1 MAGVQHQW
9 VKPGPAATPRHQ
21 SETRGPPLHP
31 ASFPLRIYGSSRI
44 LRQRVAE
51 EGTEGEGVHSGR
63 APAEGAE
70 EVSEAT
76 PGAAPLLSSRRGG
89 RASGLGGG
97 GGGRALGSRA
107 RRAALNPAPPPRR
120 DGRGRSALSRR
131 LPAAPAL
138 RTPAA
143 RSRPRPPAAGASRP
157 RPASCSPPRRWQPQP
172 PDPEDYERTM
182 RRLRRRAIAAL
193 LLLLPLLPAPGLG
206 ARDPVGALRWRGSPQ
221 VGIVEAR
228 EVTEPSRL
236 VGESSGGEVRKQQL
250 DTRVRQEPPG
260 GPPVHLAQV
269 SFVIPAFN
277 SNFTLDLELNHHLL
291 SSKYVERHFSREGIT
306 QHSTG
311 AGDHCYYQGK
321 LRDSPHSFAAIS
333 TCRGLHGVFSDGN
346 LTYIVE
352 PQEMAGPWGAPQG
365 PLPHL
370 IYRTPLLPAPLGCR
384 EPGCLFADPAHSA
397 PPNRPRLRRKRQAG
411 EGWDTLQWR
420 LALSPAAVQTTPHTP
435 SLPWLGH
442 EAKHGGTDSKC
453 PPTPQVRRG
462 HPTVHSETKYVELI
476 VINDHQ
482 LFEQMRQSVVL
493 TSNFAKSVVNLADVI
508 YKEQLNTRI
517 VLVAMETWADGDKI
531 QVQDDL
537 LETLARLMVYRR
549 EGLPEPS
556 DATHLFSGRTFQSTS
571 SGAAYVGGICSLSR
585 GGGVN
590 EYGNMGAMAVTLA
603 QTLGQNLGMM
613 WNKHR
618 SSAGDCKC
626 PDIWLGCIMEDTG
639 FYLPRKFSRCS
650 IDEYNQFLQEGGGSC
665 LFNKP
670 LKLLDPPE
678 CGNGFVE
685 AGEECDCGSVQVSGL
700 CVRQMGPGRRRWA
713 RGRVGVGRIRTC
725 PLPSA
730 TLGDPQECSRAGGN
744 CCKKCTL
751 THDAMC
757 SDGLCCRRCKVRK
770 SDRAGPGPRRDRG
783 TTSDKRRQGLGIS
796 TNERLG
802 RGVRPPWTVESLAL
816 RGGMGYEPR
825 GVSCREAVNECDIA
839 ETCTGD
845 SSQVRPAKS
854 SYGAPGK
861 AAPTPIGLSALS
873 PQCPPNL
880 HKLDGYYCD
889 HEQGRCYGGRCKTR
903 DRQCQALWGHVAADR
918 FCYEKL
924 NVEGTE
930 RGNCGRKGS
939 GWVQCNKQDVLCGF
953 LLCVNI
959 SGAPRLGDLGGDI
972 SSVTFYHQG
981 KELDCRGGH
990 VQLADGSDL
999 SYVEDG
1005 TACGPNM
1012 LCLDHRCLPASAF
1025 NFSTCPGS
1033 GERRICS
1040 HHGVCSNEG
1049 KCICQPDW
1057 TGKDCS
1063 IHNPLPT
1070 SPPTGETERYKG
1082 PSGTNI
1088 IIGSIAGAVLV
1099 AAIVLGG
1106 TGWGFK

>member
-1 MAGVQHQW
+1 MQG
-9 VKPGPAATPRHQ
+9 
-21 SETRGPPLHP
+21 TRLPVCCPCPPC
-31 ASFPLRIYGSSRI
+31 SS
-44 LRQRVAE
+44 Q
-51 EGTEGEGVHSGR
+51 
-63 APAEGAE
+63 PAEAE
-70 EVSEAT
+70 KE
-76 PGAAPLLSSRRGG
+76 
-89 RASGLGGG
+89 
-97 GGGRALGSRA
+97 
-107 RRAALNPAPPPRR
+107 
-120 DGRGRSALSRR
+120 
-131 LPAAPAL
+131 
-138 RTPAA
+138 
-143 RSRPRPPAAGASRP
+143 
-157 RPASCSPPRRWQPQP
+157 
-172 PDPEDYERTM
+172 
-182 RRLRRRAIAAL
+182 
-193 LLLLPLLPAPGLG
+193 
-206 ARDPVGALRWRGSPQ
+206 
-221 VGIVEAR
+221 
-228 EVTEPSRL
+228 
-236 VGESSGGEVRKQQL
+236 K
-250 DTRVRQEPPG
+250 
-260 GPPVHLAQV
+260 
-269 SFVIPAFN
+269 
-277 SNFTLDLELNHHLL
+277 
-291 SSKYVERHFSREGIT
+291 
-306 QHSTG
+306 
-311 AGDHCYYQGK
+311 
-321 LRDSPHSFAAIS
+321 
-333 TCRGLHGVFSDGN
+333 
-346 LTYIVE
+346 
-352 PQEMAGPWGAPQG
+352 
-365 PLPHL
+365 
-370 IYRTPLLPAPLGCR
+370 
-384 EPGCLFADPAHSA
+384 
-397 PPNRPRLRRKRQAG
+397 
-411 EGWDTLQWR
+411 
-420 LALSPAAVQTTPHTP
+420 
-435 SLPWLGH
+435 
-442 EAKHGGTDSKC
+442 
-453 PPTPQVRRG
+453 VRRG

-493 TSNFAKSVVNLADVI
+493 TSNFAKSVVNLADVM

-590 EYGNMGAMAVTLA
+590 EYDNMGAMAVTLA

-626 PDIWLGCIMEDTG
+626 PDNWLGCIMEDTG

-685 AGEECDCGSVQVSGL
+685 AGEECDCGSVQ
-700 CVRQMGPGRRRWA
+700 
-713 RGRVGVGRIRTC
+713 
-725 PLPSA
+725 
-730 TLGDPQECSRAGGN
+730 ECSRSGGN

-757 SDGLCCRRCKVRK
+757 SDGLCCRRCK
-770 SDRAGPGPRRDRG
+770 
-783 TTSDKRRQGLGIS
+783 
-796 TNERLG
+796 
-802 RGVRPPWTVESLAL
+802 
-816 RGGMGYEPR
+816 YEPR

-845 SSQVRPAKS
+845 SS
-854 SYGAPGK
+854 
-861 AAPTPIGLSALS
+861 
-873 PQCPPNL
+873 QCPPNL

-1033 GERRICS
+1033 GDRRICS
-1040 HHGVCSNEG
+1040 HHGVPAAPTSSLAPSPGLSWLQPSSWAARAGDLKTSAGEG
-1049 KCICQPDW
+1049 TTRPSRGQCDAGHVIPPAVPVS
-1057 TGKDCS
+1057 S
-1063 IHNPLPT
+1063 ISFVTSHSVDGELGLIPPPLLSPLSLQGWENRAPGRESSTRPLP
-1070 SPPTGETERYKG
+1070 PPPLG
-1082 PSGTNI
+1082 PWSLNSCPSYGQSTA
-1088 IIGSIAGAVLV
+1088 GCEDPGAVPLPPRSPGPPGREPTS
-1099 AAIVLGG
+1099 ASHLFCLSCHRCLTSRQIPSLASL
-1106 TGWGFK
+1106 

>member
-1 MAGVQHQW
+1 MRLLQRWAF
-9 VKPGPAATPRHQ
+9 AA
-21 SETRGPPLHP
+21 
-31 ASFPLRIYGSSRI
+31 
-44 LRQRVAE
+44 
-51 EGTEGEGVHSGR
+51 
-63 APAEGAE
+63 
-70 EVSEAT
+70 
-76 PGAAPLLSSRRGG
+76 
-89 RASGLGGG
+89 
-97 GGGRALGSRA
+97 
-107 RRAALNPAPPPRR
+107 
-120 DGRGRSALSRR
+120 
-131 LPAAPAL
+131 
-138 RTPAA
+138 
-143 RSRPRPPAAGASRP
+143 
-157 RPASCSPPRRWQPQP
+157 
-172 PDPEDYERTM
+172 
-182 RRLRRRAIAAL
+182 
-193 LLLLPLLPAPGLG
+193 LLLPLLPTPGLG
-206 ARDPVGALRWRGSPQ
+206 TRGPAGALRWGSLPQ
-221 VGIVEAR
+221 LGGPEAP

-236 VGESSGGEVRKQQL
+236 VRKSSGGEVRKQQL

-291 SSKYVERHFSREGIT
+291 SSQYVERHFSREGTT
-306 QHSTG
+306 QHSTGSFSAPQKASRPVGHPLPHARVLLLQG

-321 LRDSPHSFAAIS
+321 LRGNAHSFAALS
-333 TCRGLHGVFSDGN
+333 TCQGLHGVFSDGN
-346 LTYIVE
+346 VTYIVE
-352 PQEMAGPWGAPQG
+352 PQEVAGPWGAPQG

-370 IYRTPLLPAPLGCR
+370 IYRTPLLPDPLRCR
-384 EPGCLFADPAHSA
+384 EPGCLFAVPAQSA
-397 PPNRPRLRRKRQAG
+397 PPKHPRLRRKR
-411 EGWDTLQWR
+411 
-420 LALSPAAVQTTPHTP
+420 
-435 SLPWLGH
+435 
-442 EAKHGGTDSKC
+442 
-453 PPTPQVRRG
+453 QVRRG

-685 AGEECDCGSVQVSGL
+685 AGEECDCGSVQ
-700 CVRQMGPGRRRWA
+700 
-713 RGRVGVGRIRTC
+713 
-725 PLPSA
+725 
-730 TLGDPQECSRAGGN
+730 ECSRAGGN

-757 SDGLCCRRCKVRK
+757 SDGLCCRRCK
-770 SDRAGPGPRRDRG
+770 
-783 TTSDKRRQGLGIS
+783 
-796 TNERLG
+796 
-802 RGVRPPWTVESLAL
+802 
-816 RGGMGYEPR
+816 YEPR

-845 SSQVRPAKS
+845 SS
-854 SYGAPGK
+854 
-861 AAPTPIGLSALS
+861 
-873 PQCPPNL
+873 QCPPNL

-903 DRQCQALWGHVAADR
+903 DRQCQALWGHAAADR

-930 RGNCGRKGS
+930 RGSCGRKGS
-939 GWVQCNKQDVLCGF
+939 GWVQCSKQDVLCGF

-959 SGAPRLGDLGGDI
+959 SGAPRLGDLVGDI

-1012 LCLDHRCLPASAF
+1012 LCLDHRCLPASTF

-1070 SPPTGETERYKG
+1070 SPPTGETERYKETSAEEG
-1082 PSGTNI
+1082 TTRPSRGQCD
-1088 IIGSIAGAVLV
+1088 AGHVIPPAVLV
-1099 AAIVLGG
+1099 SSISFVTPRSVDGEWGLIPPLLLPSCPGKGGRTSLGEEGPGLPSPSPATRVLLVCLAAARPSPATRWTLDLELCLWQSPSPGGASLCVPSVLSSMS
-1106 TGWGFK
+1106 TTV